1 VSGFTKKTVRKTKKK
16 KAPKKVKK
24 AAERP
29 YRPEF
34 YITTAIPYV
43 NAKPHIGHALEFVQ
57 TDVIKRFQQLQGRPA
72 FLTTGADENSLKN
85 VQAAEAEGVTTQQLC
100 DKNAAIFKDF
110 AQRIGLS
117 FDSFIR
123 SSSRT
128 DHWPGVVRLWNL
140 CNKAG
145 VIYKKK
151 YKGLYCVGCEAFY
164 KESELKDG
172 LCPEHNKPPVVV
184 EEENYFFRLSKFQ
197 KKLEKLI
204 KTGELQV
211 VPTKRKNE
219 VLAFLKEG
227 LEDFSISRSVERAH
241 GWGVPVPGDDT
252 QIMYVWFDALSCYLT
267 GVGWGFDNKNKAEK
281 FRKWWPAD
289 IHVIGKGITRFH
301 AIYWPAMLMA
311 AELPTPRT
319 VFVHG
324 YVTVEGQKMSKSLG
338 NVVDPIRLIDRFSP
352 DAVRYYLINEI
363 PAFDDGDFSE
373 ARLIEK
379 TNNELIGN
387 FGNFVFRV
395 LSFLK
400 ANFNSVVPEPGK
412 LDAKDRKIIESV
424 SKAKEAIKADM
435 EKLNMTE
442 ALHKA
447 LELSKEG
454 NRYFQEKKPWE
465 SMKRDHD
472 DAANTLYVST
482 NVVRSLAVVFW
493 PFVPFACESLWEQ
506 LRMEGK
512 VCAQLFDDADKLLL
526 SPGHR
531 IGDIKPLFKKI
542 ED

>member
-1 VSGFTKKTVRKTKKK
+1 VSEFAKKTTKKK
-16 KAPKKVKK
+16 VEKTDTRK
-24 AAERP
+24 
-29 YRPEF
+29 EF

-57 TDVIKRFQQLQGRPA
+57 TDVIKRFQQLQDRPT

-85 VQAAEAEGVTTQQLC
+85 VQAAEAENITTQQLC
-100 DKNAAIFKDF
+100 DKNAAIFRDF
-110 AQRIGLS
+110 AQHIGLS
-117 FDSFIR
+117 FDAFIR
-123 SSSRT
+123 SSSKT
-128 DHWPGVVRLWNL
+128 EHWPGVRKLWQL
-140 CNKAG
+140 CDNAG
-145 VIYKKK
+145 YIYKKK

-164 KESELKDG
+164 KQSELVDG
-172 LCPEHNKPPVVV
+172 CCPEHKKPPEVV
-184 EEENYFFRLSKFQ
+184 EEENYFFKLSKFQ
-197 KKLEKLI
+197 KTLQKMI
-204 KTGELQV
+204 KSGELRI

-219 VLAFLKEG
+219 VLAFMKDG

-241 GWGVPVPGDDT
+241 GWGVPVPGDSE

-267 GVGWGFDNKNKAEK
+267 GVGWSLDDATFK
-281 FRKWWPAD
+281 KWWPAD

-311 AELPTPRT
+311 AGLPTPKT

-338 NVVDPIRLIDRFSP
+338 NVVDPIILINRFGT
-352 DAVRYYLINEI
+352 DIVRYYLINEI
-363 PAFDDGDFSE
+363 PTFDDGDFSE

-379 TNNELIGN
+379 GNNELIGN

-400 ANFNSVVPEPGK
+400 ANFNSVVPEPDT
-412 LDAKDRKIIESV
+412 LNVKDKKMIENLG
-424 SKAKEAIKADM
+424 KAKKAIKADM
-435 EKLNMTE
+435 EKLNLTE

-465 SMKRDHD
+465 SLKRDHD
-472 DAANTLYVST
+472 DAANTLYVSA
-482 NVVRSLAVVFW
+482 NVVRSLAVAFS
-493 PFVPFACESLWEQ
+493 PFIPFACESLWEQ
-506 LRMEGK
+506 LKLGEGSDVHK
-512 VCAQLFDDADKLLL
+512 QLFDDIDKLLL
-526 SPGHR
+526 KPGHR